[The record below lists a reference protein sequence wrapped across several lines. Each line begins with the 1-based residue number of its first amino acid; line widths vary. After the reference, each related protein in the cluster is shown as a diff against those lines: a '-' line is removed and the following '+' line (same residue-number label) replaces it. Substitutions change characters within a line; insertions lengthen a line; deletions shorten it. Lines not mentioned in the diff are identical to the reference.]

1 MIEIS
6 RVYNIDDALFFMLL
20 LSAML
25 VALLRY
31 VYPRLFLRDVVGGF
45 RIGDAQIDEGASRA
59 SRGEMTYEVLS
70 SMLYV
75 YVLSIVVYMW
85 WSKNRVG
92 YGFDVADW
100 LVVYGIGLAVLVL
113 KSGLDRFLLY
123 VFDMGDIVR
132 SFAGR
137 MVTIRLFMSVWGG
150 LAFFVMWYATG
161 GFTMIVSDV
170 QVGVL
175 MVVWVIIFILFM
187 AEFLMRSKSYF
198 LFFIFY
204 LCTIQ
209 ICPMILAWIWIK
221 NVLTT

>member
-45 RIGDAQIDEGASRA
+45 RLGDATVDESLARS
-59 SRGEMTYEVLS
+59 SRGEMTYAVLC

-75 YVLSIVVYMW
+75 YMVSIVVYMW

-92 YGFDVADW
+92 YSFDVADW
-100 LVVYGIGLAVLVL
+100 GVVYGIGLVGLIV
-113 KSGLDRFLLY
+113 KWGLDKFLLY
-123 VFDMGDIVR
+123 VFDVGDMAMA
-132 SFAGR
+132 FAER
-137 MVTIRLFMSVWGG
+137 KVTMRLFMSVWGG

-161 GFTMIVSDV
+161 GFTMIVTD
-170 QVGVL
+170 VGVGI
-175 MVVWVIIFILFM
+175 MIAVWVIIFILFM

>member
-1 MIEIS
+1 
-6 RVYNIDDALFFMLL
+6 
-20 LSAML
+20 
-25 VALLRY
+25 
-31 VYPRLFLRDVVGGF
+31 
-45 RIGDAQIDEGASRA
+45 
-59 SRGEMTYEVLS
+59 
-70 SMLYV
+70 
-75 YVLSIVVYMW
+75 
-85 WSKNRVG
+85 
-92 YGFDVADW
+92 
-100 LVVYGIGLAVLVL
+100 VL
-113 KSGLDRFLLY
+113 KLGLDRFLLY